1 MSSVLT
7 LPHESKIYSTFANLY
22 DVIFTRVFFPR
33 IRDVLRSL
41 NIPAGATVVEVG
53 VGTGLSVEA
62 YPRHSHVTAV
72 DLAPEMLERARRKCE
87 ELGISHIDLQV
98 GDAQNLR
105 FDDDS
110 FDYVTSFHVIS
121 VVPDPARMLA
131 EMVRICR
138 PGGTIVLINH
148 FRSPR
153 RWIARVVDRVD
164 PITRHLGWRTTLGL
178 DDLVSQ
184 SGLEIEA
191 RYKTSPRS
199 LFTVVVARKAQ
210 LARAAVAAAG

>member
-1 MSSVLT
+1 MSSVVA
-7 LPHESKIYSTFANLY
+7 LPHESKIYSTFSNLY

-41 NIPAGATVVEVG
+41 NIPAGATVLEVG

-62 YPRHSHVTAV
+62 YPRHCHVTAV
-72 DLAPEMLERARRKCE
+72 DLAPEMLEQARRKCQ

-105 FDDDS
+105 FEDDS

-121 VVPDPARMLA
+121 VVPDAGRMLA

-178 DDLVSQ
+178 DGLFRQ
-184 SGLEIEA
+184 SGLDIVE
-191 RYKTSPRS
+191 RYKTSSRS
-199 LFTVVVARKAQ
+199 LFTVVVARKPQ
-210 LARAAVAAAG
+210 RARAASAAAG